1 MPRLLLLLLLA
12 VALVAGG
19 FLFLGPDRSQD
30 GDGALALDA
39 APAAL
44 GPASRDGAALTEV
57 AGAGLPTRART
68 AASSDGDVSGPRR
81 APKAEAKG
89 PAAPRLATGPFRG
102 RLLDSGGG
110 PIAGAALE
118 LRPWSQRDE
127 FQPRLGM
134 LGPKPWPEGLSAKDG
149 RFTVP
154 HDARIG
160 KSIAVIAKA
169 RGFLDAPFQA
179 VLADAAE
186 PNLGDL
192 YLERAVIVQGF
203 VHDERRV
210 PIAGARLRLGARDED
225 PRARMFAAFGM
236 GGMLSLGETDAHG
249 RFELPY
255 AKPGELSLIAEHP
268 EHHPARWTGTTP
280 DAGGLLSD
288 VEFELVRAGSIT
300 GVVREFP
307 KGRRGVQVAARK
319 LPDAIGA
326 ARDTAAGDESESGMD
341 ALMSAALS
349 PAGSEAADVQD
360 DGSFEL
366 QGLARVGR
374 YELTVVERQDF
385 VRTVALSRVVPAES
399 GAKGVVMDYDAGATV
414 RLRLLDRETQRPIEV
429 AEVTGNWGEE
439 RARVFFSADVITRPK
454 SFPGGVLQLFEVRPP
469 KDPGTLSLKVVAP
482 GYVQQRLPSF
492 DVGARALVDLGDIQL
507 VPAEKLRFLV
517 VDATTG
523 KGISRAQ
530 VSVRQ
535 ANEVDDAGELWQRG
549 MDAAGRTV
557 KDRTAKDGRVA
568 LDSIDAAVAVL
579 TIRAD
584 DYPTHKDAQFSPRDT
599 TKELRIALVKGGDI
613 EVYVVD
619 PAGQPV
625 ERARVQMR
633 IAGAQDDGKGEDTNG
648 EGLARWRTVEPG
660 RYEVRAYRRGAD
672 PASTAGQKVVWATV
686 DVQST
691 RVSEVVLEV
700 GGAATIVGTV
710 TLAGLPLGGAQLSLA
725 SRGADA
731 AAREA
736 TRMQRRFGGG
746 GGPGGR
752 GGARASDSTDGEG
765 RFELV
770 EVVPGEYDLVISH
783 TSLAMDTFEPLTVEI
798 GENRIDIDVVVATLE
813 GHVVDDEGQP
823 IVGARVAATAASP
836 SAPAAATA
844 NRRDQRA
851 FRSLMR
857 DDSRDART
865 DAEGR
870 YRIVGVSTAEPLE
883 VTARAAGHVTKTTPS
898 MLMAASETRTNVDLR
913 LQRAGSVEVVLVSE
927 TPNPAGAI
935 VRARFV
941 GEGPLDDVVEIAR
954 SSSAIV
960 DGLAPG
966 AWEVT
971 ASNFGGQGGRGTP
984 IGDPKR
990 VEVKAGER
998 ARVEV
1003 PR

>member
-19 FLFLGPDRSQD
+19 TFVLGPDRRQD
-30 GDGALALDA
+30 GDGALALGSA
-39 APAAL
+39 ATPL
-44 GPASRDGAALTEV
+44 GPVDHADPTLSEVPGDGM
-57 AGAGLPTRART
+57 GARTRT
-68 AASSDGDVSGPRR
+68 AAAAEGEATGPRR
-81 APKAEAKG
+81 APKAETMG
-89 PAAPRLATGPFRG
+89 PAVPRLATGPFRG
-102 RLLDSGGG
+102 RLLDAGGG

-118 LRPWSQRDE
+118 LRPWSERDE
-127 FQPRLGM
+127 IQLRIGVF
-134 LGPKPWPEGLSAKDG
+134 GPKPWPLGVSGKDG

-169 RGFLDAPFQA
+169 RGFQAAPFQA
-179 VLADAAE
+179 VLADAAD
-186 PNLGDL
+186 PDLGDL

-210 PIAGARLRLGARDED
+210 PIAGARLRFGARDED

-236 GGMLSLGETDAHG
+236 SGMLSLGETDEHG
-249 RFELPY
+249 RFELPHV
-255 AKPGELSLIAEHP
+255 KPGELTLVAEHP

-288 VEFELVRAGSIT
+288 VDFELVRAGSIG
-300 GVVREFP
+300 GVVRDFP

-319 LPDAIGA
+319 LPDELGA
-326 ARDTAAGDESESGMD
+326 ARDAAAGDERESGMD

-349 PAGSEAADVQD
+349 PAGSETADVLD
-360 DGSFEL
+360 DGSFVL
-366 QGLARVGR
+366 HGLARVGR

-385 VRTVALSRVVPAES
+385 VRTVALSRVVTAES
-399 GAKGVVMDYDAGATV
+399 GARGVVMDYDAGATV

-429 AEVTGNWGEE
+429 AELSGTWGAE
-439 RARVFFSADVITRPK
+439 RARIFFAADAVTRPK

-469 KDPGTLSLKVVAP
+469 KDPGTLSLEVVAP
-482 GYVQQRLPSF
+482 GYVEQRLPSF
-492 DVGARALVDLGDIQL
+492 EVGARAVVDLGDVQL
-507 VPAEKLRFLV
+507 VPAAKLRFLV

-535 ANEVDDAGELWQRG
+535 PNDVDDPRQLMQRG

-557 KDRTAKDGRVA
+557 KDRTDKEGRIA
-568 LDSIDAAVAVL
+568 LDAIEAAVAVL

-584 DYPTHKDAQFSPRDT
+584 DYPTYKDAQFSPRAT
-599 TKELRIALVKGGDI
+599 EKELRIALVKGGDI

-619 PAGQPV
+619 PSGQPV

-633 IAGAQDDGKGEDTNG
+633 VAGAEGDGKAEDTNG
-648 EGLARWRTVEPG
+648 EGLARWRTVVPG

-672 PASTAGQKVVWATV
+672 PASTAGQKVVWTTV
-686 DVQST
+686 DVQSA
-691 RVSEVVLEV
+691 RASEVVLEV
-700 GGAATIVGTV
+700 GGAASILGTV
-710 TLAGLPLGGAQLSLA
+710 TLAGTPLAGAQLSLA
-725 SRGADA
+725 NRGADA

-736 TRMQRRFGGG
+736 ARMQRRFGGG
-746 GGPGGR
+746 PGG
-752 GGARASDSTDGEG
+752 GAARASDSTDGEG

-770 EVVPGEYDLVISH
+770 DVVPGSYDLVISH
-783 TSLAMDTFEPLTVEI
+783 TSLAMDTFEPLTIEV
-798 GENRIDIDVVVATLE
+798 GENRVEIAVVVATLE
-813 GHVVDDEGQP
+813 GRVVDDAGAP
-823 IVGARVAATAASP
+823 IDGARVAASAASP
-836 SAPAAATA
+836 STPAAATG

-857 DDSRDART
+857 DDSRDVRT
-865 DAEGR
+865 DVEGR

-883 VTARAAGHVTKTTPS
+883 VTARADGHVTTTTSS

-913 LQRAGSVEVVLVSE
+913 LPRAGSVEVVLVSE
-927 TPNPAGAI
+927 TPNPTGAI

-941 GEGPLDDVVEIAR
+941 GEGTRDDVVEIAR
-954 SSSAIV
+954 GSTSIV

-966 AWEVT
+966 MWEIT
-971 ASNFGGQGGRGTP
+971 ASSFGGAGGRGTP
-984 IGDPKR
+984 IGEAQR
-990 VEVKAGER
+990 VEVRAGER
-998 ARVEV
+998 ARVEIQ
-1003 PR
+1003 R